1 MLPQALRTLGA
12 RPGLLQRWKA
22 LASQAP
28 GCTRAPFQ
36 RALSTFSNELSFHKA
51 ADEAL
56 MSMQDNL
63 SWMEDQYDLE
73 ISMSQGVLKLETP
86 NDGIW

>member
-1 MLPQALRTLGA
+1 
-12 RPGLLQRWKA
+12 
-22 LASQAP
+22 
-28 GCTRAPFQ
+28 
-36 RALSTFSNELSFHKA
+36 
-51 ADEAL
+51 